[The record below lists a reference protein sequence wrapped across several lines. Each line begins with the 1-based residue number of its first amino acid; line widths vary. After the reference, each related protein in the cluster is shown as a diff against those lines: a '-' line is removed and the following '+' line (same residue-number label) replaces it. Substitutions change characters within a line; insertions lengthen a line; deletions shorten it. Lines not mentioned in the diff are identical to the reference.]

1 MISLALSL
9 ALASS
14 GSCNSLQKSNL
25 ELEARVGIGQLL
37 GFQPARLLHSQLSQ
51 SQTYRVTGIR
61 TTCENGLFC
70 AFRQVGNYSITT
82 RQRVQ
87 KNSSED
93 GLLAILLALKSFTKC
108 PGSSQRKGHR
118 AGPCVRLTAL
128 ISLPQPNARAATVWI
143 IGRSVP
149 LPVAPGGDDYAFV
162 PPAAP
167 SSRTDR
173 LCILVISPSL
183 ARILRLHNE
192 PSDDTIRK

>member
-14 GSCNSLQKSNL
+14 GICNPLPKCNL

-37 GFQPARLLHSQLSQ
+37 GFQPARLLHSQLSR
-51 SQTYRVTGIR
+51 SQTNRVTGIR
-61 TTCENGLFC
+61 TTCENGLFR

-93 GLLAILLALKSFTKC
+93 ALLAVLLALKSFAKC
-108 PGSSQRKGHR
+108 PGNTQKKWMPRWPVRAVGCTHFAPPTQRTR
-118 AGPCVRLTAL
+118 RD
-128 ISLPQPNARAATVWI
+128 SLVHC
-143 IGRSVP
+143 RSVP
-149 LPVAPGGDDYAFV
+149 LPVALGGDDYASA

-167 SSRTDR
+167 SSSTDR
-173 LCILVISPSL
+173 LSISLSL
-183 ARILRLHNE
+183 NPLDLKCGHSALE
-192 PSDDTIRK
+192 IRVHF